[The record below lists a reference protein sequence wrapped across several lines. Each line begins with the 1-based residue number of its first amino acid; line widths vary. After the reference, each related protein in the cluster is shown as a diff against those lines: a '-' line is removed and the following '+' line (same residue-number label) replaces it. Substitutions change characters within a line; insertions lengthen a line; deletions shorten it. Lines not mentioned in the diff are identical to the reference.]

1 MPDLRLRKREIWKEI
16 LFASSDRHILNAN
29 GYLRSCAAQER
40 AQIPDRLRVWA
51 PRAKTLAHAYAMH
64 MLVRHHICA
73 HVSRRIL
80 TLEIA
85 SSVRAAYKALWHV
98 AVALADLG
106 AACTVHIGYACAP
119 CTLAMHVPTDTQPQH
134 VKTMNVLAKY
144 PIQKPSHRYCA
155 PRETSRGAVWVTK

>member
-1 MPDLRLRKREIWKEI
+1 M
-16 LFASSDRHILNAN
+16 
-29 GYLRSCAAQER
+29 
-40 AQIPDRLRVWA
+40 WA
-51 PRAKTLAHAYAMH
+51 LRAKTQAHAYAMH

-98 AVALADLG
+98 AVALTDLG

-119 CTLAMHVPTDTQPQH
+119 CTLAMHVPTDTKPQH
-134 VKTMNVLAKY
+134 VKTMEILRNFQHANPLIGPVHRSNPAEPWSGSPRKGSLVFARLAFFFW
-144 PIQKPSHRYCA
+144 
-155 PRETSRGAVWVTK
+155 EMFFF